1 MAIGL
6 DQSPGTARWRLLL
19 MSEKEEIAWS
29 QKRFEDLLEAEAP
42 LILPEADERV
52 QVLKRVCDRLV
63 AAMEAEGF
71 VCAAIWPRD
80 NAEVVER
87 IRRFEARTSIRP
99 SARTQNSLLPFRP
112 ESSNPTKIIDNRD
125 WDLFVVDMP
134 RVNAFVLPTKEIFVY
149 SGLLDL
155 LEKEEPL
162 IAAVIAHEIIHVSE
176 RHAVE
181 NMGFLALS
189 SVIFD
194 ILRGITFAVTISFP
208 FVTDTLGTLFNM
220 MNGVVAERAYSRK
233 LESEADTLGLMLMAK
248 AGYNPES
255 ALELWGLLNMLEND
269 ARDNHS
275 ILLERVLPFLRTH
288 PQGEARLDNIR
299 DHLPEAMRIYGESQ
313 KPTKAQQIV
322 ASLVN
327 VPDKDEITE
336 IANVQKDPHLFP

>member
-1 MAIGL
+1 M
-6 DQSPGTARWRLLL
+6 
-19 MSEKEEIAWS
+19 
-29 QKRFEDLLEAEAP
+29 
-42 LILPEADERV
+42 
-52 QVLKRVCDRLV
+52 
-63 AAMEAEGF
+63 
-71 VCAAIWPRD
+71 
-80 NAEVVER
+80 ER

-162 IAAVIAHEIIHVSE
+162 IAAVIAHEISKSSFLFVSALMSDVAGSVHVSE